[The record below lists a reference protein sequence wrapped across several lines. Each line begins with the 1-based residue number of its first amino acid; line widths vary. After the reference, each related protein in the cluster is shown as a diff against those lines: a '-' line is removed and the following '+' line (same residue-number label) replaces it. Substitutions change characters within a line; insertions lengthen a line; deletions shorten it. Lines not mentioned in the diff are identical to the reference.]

1 MQRLTF
7 AAVRLSCVLRYPP
20 DIEQYA
26 LVGIDMTHTLQWT
39 CGTQCDAQL
48 LVQLARQCFGHCL
61 AGMNLT
67 AREFPLPALVFMLR
81 TLRDKDLM
89 LCILDDANRDRSRH
103 VRYSAFIVT

>member
-1 MQRLTF
+1 
-7 AAVRLSCVLRYPP
+7 
-20 DIEQYA
+20 
-26 LVGIDMTHTLQWT
+26 
-39 CGTQCDAQL
+39 
-48 LVQLARQCFGHCL
+48 
-61 AGMNLT
+61 MNLT